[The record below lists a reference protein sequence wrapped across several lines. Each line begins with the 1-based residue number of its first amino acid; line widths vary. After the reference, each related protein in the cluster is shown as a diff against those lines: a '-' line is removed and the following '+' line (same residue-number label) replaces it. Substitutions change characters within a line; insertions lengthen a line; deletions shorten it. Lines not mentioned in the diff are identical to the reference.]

1 MSSSRSV
8 AACIASGVQ
17 EDGAGARTQRALG
30 GGALPALDPFAF
42 VSEWR
47 CGAPRGFA
55 DHPHRGVE
63 TITLVTAGG
72 DGEGELVHE
81 ASDGTTQR
89 LAGDGGDHLPDVVHT
104 HCGRGVIVSE
114 LPAAGIVHGLHVW
127 LNTSRRH
134 KMRAPETTVAKTE
147 AVVVEPGGAAGRDV
161 GAALRDARAADE
173 GDVLSGLALHVAP
186 RRAPR
191 SSACCRAGRARS
203 CTCAARSDPRP
214 ADGGRRRRP
223 TRADAGCCCGCATT
237 PGGGCAPRP
246 SPRRR
251 PRPGHARR
259 AVRPRPAALR
269 AAAGEPI
276 EYGPFVAGSYD
287 EERRDVR
294 LQLGHNGSTSRRR
307 GTSGETR
314 LARGGEQRAA
324 PPIDSV
330 ACTRAARGR
339 TDSGR
344 DARAR
349 ARATPAAADTH
360 PSPCTSST
368 PPIPAARAPRDL
380 APW

>member
-1 MSSSRSV
+1 MSQMSSSRSV

-147 AVVVEPGGAAGRDV
+147 AVVVEPGGAAVRDV

-173 GDVLSGLALHVAP
+173 GDVLSGLVFLHVALPPGAAFERVLP
-186 RRAPR
+186 REQ
-191 SSACCRAGRARS
+191 SALVYVLRGALEILGQP
-203 CTCAARSDPRP
+203 D
-214 ADGGRRRRP
+214 DGRRRKP
-223 TRADAGCCCGCATT
+223 TRADAGCCCALRDDADGVRLRATPEPAPPSLPPEGMHGAQYGCELVLL
-237 PGGGCAPRP
+237 CAPP
-246 SPRRR
+246 
-251 PRPGHARR
+251 
-259 AVRPRPAALR
+259 L
-269 AAAGEPI
+269 GEPI
-276 EYGPFVAGSYD
+276 VQYGPFVAGSHD
-287 EERRDVR
+287 EVKRAMSDF
-294 LQLGHNGSTSRRR
+294 QLGHNGFDVAQAWHERR
-307 GTSGETR
+307 E
-314 LARGGEQRAA
+314 
-324 PPIDSV
+324 
-330 ACTRAARGR
+330 R
-339 TDSGR
+339 TG
-344 DARAR
+344 
-349 ARATPAAADTH
+349 
-360 PSPCTSST
+360 
-368 PPIPAARAPRDL
+368 
-380 APW
+380 

>member
-147 AVVVEPGGAAGRDV
+147 AVVVEPGGAAVRDV

-173 GDVLSGLALHVAP
+173 GDVLSGLVFLHVALPPGAAFERVLP
-186 RRAPR
+186 REQSALVYVLR
-191 SSACCRAGRARS
+191 SAQQQPASARVGLS
-203 CTCAARSDPRP
+203 LI
-214 ADGGRRRRP
+214 
-223 TRADAGCCCGCATT
+223 
-237 PGGGCAPRP
+237 
-246 SPRRR
+246 
-251 PRPGHARR
+251 H
-259 AVRPRPAALR
+259 
-269 AAAGEPI
+269 I
-276 EYGPFVAGSYD
+276 
-287 EERRDVR
+287 
-294 LQLGHNGSTSRRR
+294 
-307 GTSGETR
+307 
-314 LARGGEQRAA
+314 
-324 PPIDSV
+324 
-330 ACTRAARGR
+330 
-339 TDSGR
+339 
-344 DARAR
+344 
-349 ARATPAAADTH
+349 
-360 PSPCTSST
+360 
-368 PPIPAARAPRDL
+368 
-380 APW
+380 